1 MFTLILFLVVLSLLV
16 FVHEWGHFIAAKKFG
31 MKVYEFGFGFPPR
44 AIGIYKDP
52 KTKKWVLV
60 KKSKTQDLHDT
71 VGGRDRAGADEYP
84 ATVYSLNWLPLGGF
98 VKIKGENGEEAQ
110 SPDSF
115 GYHKAWKKA
124 VVLVAGVTMNF
135 LLAWLLLGV
144 GFMSGLPTDITNG
157 VDGSATIVGESSIV
171 VQQVSPDSPAKNG
184 GIEAGDKILSV
195 NDVDIENSKQ
205 LIALVGEQSN
215 QELVINLSRRGELY
229 SVLVTPTFD
238 EVEGRARMGVMIAD
252 AAIVK
257 YPWYSALFHGFVSA
271 VYGVVGIV
279 NGFFLLIQGLIF
291 GQGLVL
297 DVAGPV
303 GIASIIGDSAR
314 LGWTYLLN
322 VTAMISLSLAVINI
336 LPIPAL
342 DGGRLLFVIIEKIS
356 KKPVPKKYEQIAHT
370 IGFVLLMGLIIIVSV
385 RDVVKIFS

>member
-1 MFTLILFLVVLSLLV
+1 MFTIILFLVVLSLLV

-71 VGGRDRAGADEYP
+71 VGGGDREGSDEYP

-98 VKIKGENGEEAQ
+98 VKIKGENGEAAQ

-115 GYHKAWKKA
+115 GYHKAWKKT

-135 LLAWLLLGV
+135 LLAALLLGI
-144 GFMSGLPTDITNG
+144 GFMTGLPTDITEG
-157 VDGSATIVGESSIV
+157 VDASATVIGEPSIV
-171 VQQVSPDSPAKNG
+171 VQQVSPDSPAKDA
-184 GIEAGDKILSV
+184 GIEAGDKILRV
-195 NDVDIENSKQ
+195 NDAPIENSKQ
-205 LIALVGEQSN
+205 LIELVGQQAN
-215 QELVINLSRRGELY
+215 QEIMINLLRADELY
-229 SVLVTPTFD
+229 TVLVTPTFD
-238 EVEGRARMGVMIAD
+238 EAEGRARMGVMIAD

-257 YPWYSALFHGFVSA
+257 YPWYIALYKGFIA
-271 VYGVVGIV
+271 AGYGAVGILV
-279 NGFFLLIQGLIF
+279 GFFLLIKGLIF
-291 GQGLVL
+291 GQGLVF

-314 LGWTYLLN
+314 LGFNYLLN